1 MRPSRPRDSGAGR
14 LGPAPAEEAPAGP
27 PAPGWAPYAGAAAG
41 GYAAGNYA
49 AGDPNAPRPG
59 ETPAYAPVSGPTQT
73 SYGYNDPGYGAA
85 PLTGPGQA
93 APVEPARPARIVL
106 PKASARVGTNL
117 LAALVGLVLSIGG
130 LALLVLALPNMG
142 LNELAMKIL
151 AVVCVV
157 IIVLPA
163 LLLAWAPLVA
173 LIPGLVFAAFS
184 FWLLLFDA
192 APGQLAEFLKQPL
205 DGTNNWALR
214 LITFFGS
221 PSGLGLGL
229 ALLFAGIA
237 AIMVRRFTRRSIQ
250 DALDAEYAAAEMQP
264 VLRNP

>member
-1 MRPSRPRDSGAGR
+1 
-14 LGPAPAEEAPAGP
+14 
-27 PAPGWAPYAGAAAG
+27 
-41 GYAAGNYA
+41 
-49 AGDPNAPRPG
+49 
-59 ETPAYAPVSGPTQT
+59 
-73 SYGYNDPGYGAA
+73 
-85 PLTGPGQA
+85 
-93 APVEPARPARIVL
+93 
-106 PKASARVGTNL
+106 
-117 LAALVGLVLSIGG
+117 
-130 LALLVLALPNMG
+130 MG
-142 LNELAMKIL
+142 LTELAMKIL

-157 IIVLPA
+157 IIVSPA

-192 APGQLAEFLKQPL
+192 APRQLAELLKQPL

-264 VLRNP
+264 VLRTP